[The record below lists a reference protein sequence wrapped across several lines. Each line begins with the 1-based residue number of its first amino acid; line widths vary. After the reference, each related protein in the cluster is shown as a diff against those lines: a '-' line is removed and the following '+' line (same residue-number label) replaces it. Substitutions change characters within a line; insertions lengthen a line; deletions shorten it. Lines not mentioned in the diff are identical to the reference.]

1 MLSLS
6 LSQENEEYLVISLL
20 LSRQGG
26 MEGGHVFPSYGN
38 WFKVRRERGREG
50 EEGEIEGGMAGG
62 REREKERR
70 KERGEKEEEGRREGG
85 SVSERE
91 KGRER
96 EAKWGINGE
105 REKRDRGEGKLL
117 LLLLLCSQC
126 VVHLIIL

>member
-38 WFKVRRERGREG
+38 WFKVRRER
-50 EEGEIEGGMAGG
+50 EGGMAGG
-62 REREKERR
+62 RERERR
-70 KERGEKEEEGRREGG
+70 KERGEKEEEGGREGE

-96 EAKWGINGE
+96 GRE
-105 REKRDRGEGKLL
+105 RQSGG
-117 LLLLLCSQC
+117 
-126 VVHLIIL
+126 

>member
-38 WFKVRRERGREG
+38 WFKVRREREGGGGGRERGRNGWREGEGEREEKRKEREG
-50 EEGEIEGGMAGG
+50 EEGG
-62 REREKERR
+62 
-70 KERGEKEEEGRREGG
+70 REGG

-91 KGRER
+91 KGRE
-96 EAKWGINGE
+96 
-105 REKRDRGEGKLL
+105 
-117 LLLLLCSQC
+117 
-126 VVHLIIL
+126 